1 MLRSY
6 VEQEKQRKET
16 TAVTRATIV
25 LHKKQSQKSQWY
37 ITKILFSL
45 QALELAALGWAQPIL
60 TGLTHVYAG
69 WLEAVLW
76 AGLDKVSVSAAALST
91 CQTF

>member
-1 MLRSY
+1 MVY
-6 VEQEKQRKET
+6 NN
-16 TAVTRATIV
+16 
-25 LHKKQSQKSQWY
+25 
-37 ITKILFSL
+37 KILFIL
-45 QALELAALGWAQPIL
+45 QVLELAALGWAQPIL

-76 AGLDKVSVSAAALST
+76 AGLDKGSVSAAAMST